1 MLFIE
6 NIAKL
11 KSVFT
16 IFVIEIVYIFKTS
29 YITKVSTNC
38 DGNWIK
44 NEMWES
50 N

>member
-1 MLFIE
+1 MWFIG

-11 KSVFT
+11 KTIFT
-16 IFVIEIVYIFKTS
+16 ISAIEIVYIFKIS
-29 YITKVSTNC
+29 KVSTNC
-38 DGNWIK
+38 SGNWIK

>member
-1 MLFIE
+1 MWFIG

-11 KSVFT
+11 KTIFT
-16 IFVIEIVYIFKTS
+16 IFAIEIVYIFKIS

-38 DGNWIK
+38 SGNWIK